1 MPFLLRSAIRSR
13 DEAAGS
19 DDEEGGVFLRE
30 ALVGFARWSKEVVAR
45 DEQHVGLRSLAGIDA
60 PVDANLA
67 RENVGL
73 LSAWVYM
80 TLGARAPLHAHQEG
94 QAAIG
99 VHSQD
104 ADLQARR
111 SLEEGTVGLDRIRR
125 DAGGVHEGS
134 MTPACQCG
142 KLILHMD

>member
-1 MPFLLRSAIRSR
+1 MPFLLRSAIRTR
-13 DEAAGS
+13 GEAAGG
-19 DDEEGGVFLRE
+19 DDEEGGVCLRG
-30 ALVGFARWSKEVVAR
+30 ALVDVARWSKEVVAR

-67 RENVGL
+67 QENVGL
-73 LSAWVYM
+73 LSAWVSM
-80 TLGARAPLHAHQEG
+80 TLGARARLHAHQEG

-104 ADLQARR
+104 ADLHAGR

-125 DAGGVHEGS
+125 VAGGVHEGS
-134 MTPACQCG
+134 MTPPCQCG
-142 KLILHMD
+142 KLIFHMA